1 MINDSWLWLWWLVMI
16 ERWMIHRWYDMMAHN
31 QNLKNPV
38 QGPPPKSGC
47 PGRWYGHPA
56 EWQLRSWRRIP
67 LHRPVSG
74 ALLPW
79 RGLHWCE
86 LRSPSTSP
94 SAQVRTTAQC
104 VGLSAWRL
112 IPRSWRMYFLSS
124 RSDLKVFFVLWWSWI
139 HWRIGI
145 KALTCHKLQTPN
157 SLSAPPPT

>member
-1 MINDSWLWLWWLVMI
+1 MIHDSWLWLWWLVMI

-104 VGLSAWRL
+104 VGLSGDSSQGRGGCISWAHGRTWKSSSSCDGLESIDGLESRRL
-112 IPRSWRMYFLSS
+112 PATNCRP
-124 RSDLKVFFVLWWSWI
+124 
-139 HWRIGI
+139 
-145 KALTCHKLQTPN
+145 QTV
-157 SLSAPPPT
+157 